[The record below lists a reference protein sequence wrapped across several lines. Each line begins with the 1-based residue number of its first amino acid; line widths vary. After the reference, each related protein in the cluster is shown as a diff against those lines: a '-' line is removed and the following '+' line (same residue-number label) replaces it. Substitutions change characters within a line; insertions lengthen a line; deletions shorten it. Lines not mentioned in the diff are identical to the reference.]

1 MISDSFPPNLDE
13 LLETFEYLEEWDERY
28 DYIIEL
34 GRKLPE
40 IDQSLMT
47 PDNIVEGCMSSVW
60 LITRQKSDSEGIEIV
75 ADSDSIIVKGLI
87 VILLS
92 ALSGNSAE
100 HIVKYDVEALFNQLG
115 LDEHLSPNRRNGLF
129 SMVKRIR
136 QLAVEQ
142 EAR

>member
-1 MISDSFPPNLDE
+1 MISESFPPDLDE

-34 GRKLPE
+34 GRKLPV

-47 PDNIVEGCMSSVW
+47 ADNIVEGCMSSVW
-60 LITRQKSDSEGIEIV
+60 LVTRRQSDSENIDIV

-92 ALSGNSAE
+92 ALSGNSPE
-100 HIVKYDVEALFNQLG
+100 QILKYDVEALFNQLG
-115 LDEHLSPNRRNGLF
+115 LNEHLSPNRRNGLF

-136 QLAVEQ
+136 QLAIEQ
-142 EAR
+142 AAS